1 MPGAER
7 LTRQTVI
14 DKAIALADGEGL
26 EALTIR
32 RLAQELGVTPM
43 ALYWHFKNK
52 DLLLQGIAD
61 HLMAQVTPEADPAA
75 PWNVRLRAMAEA
87 LLRVMRQHP
96 SMCGIL
102 SVIEEQEVPS
112 FTRATEAALGLLS
125 QAGFTLEEGY
135 CIASYLLKGVTAL
148 VGTDPRCPQGV
159 SPEEAAEW
167 RRQRRLALESLPP
180 DQFPCMV
187 EFAKTYEQEPD
198 EEYYYTFGLDLL
210 MSGVEAMA
218 ATRARTGT

>member
-1 MPGAER
+1 MPSAER

-52 DLLLQGIAD
+52 DLLLQGVAD
-61 HLMAQVTPEADPAA
+61 HLMAEVTPEFDPAA

-87 LLRVMRQHP
+87 LLRVMRRHP

-102 SVIEEQEVPS
+102 ALIEEQEVPS
-112 FTRATEAALGLLS
+112 FTRATEVALGLLR

-135 CIASYLLKGVTAL
+135 FISSYLLKGVAAM
-148 VGTDPRCPQGV
+148 VGNDPRCPRGMN
-159 SPEEAAEW
+159 PREAAEW

-180 DQFPCMV
+180 DRFPCMV
-187 EFAKTYEQEPD
+187 EFAKVYEREPD

-218 ATRARTGT
+218 AARRPAGT